1 MKGIID
7 YLVSDTE
14 EAIFFRNNYIIKI
27 IPMINPDGVIIGNF
41 RTSISGK
48 DLNRRWKDP
57 SIDCYPEVF
66 YVKELIKRLSNER
79 TIDLILDLHGHSGEY
94 NVFCYG
100 NIIKNHIRNTKIYPY
115 YISKSSDFFFYSLCK
130 FKMPLFKY
138 GTARIALFNELGRLK
153 NIVCIEASCAGMN
166 SGTYKNTHW
175 SIKTLISA
183 GGDLLLGFN
192 RYLYSI
198 RHKFIRKSMFN
209 SIHKESNEENEGG
222 NEVYEEIYKE
232 IDIVEEEIENEKLE
246 RGNERSDSE
255 SGGSESD
262 PSIDNYEDEKISKY
276 IGNNNPKSRIKS
288 KNKGKKKGKQ
298 GNLIGFRKISK
309 QDKIKNEEKTE
320 KKESV
325 KTNINIMLI
334 NNQVKNQNISNSLLS
349 LKSKSPSFIA
359 IKQNK
364 NSQLRNNQE
373 KLSLIG
379 SNSNTNNNFK
389 KERIEVI
396 EKEKDVFKM
405 ISKATQTESIFF
417 RFKWEYFKNDYK
429 ILSSTEV
436 NISKVKEYR
445 KEIKKKGNFLIYKSI
460 NNEYSQRKMVNEVKF
475 VFNMNKN
482 KYTKEKKEG
491 LERKDLTFS
500 IINFK
505 NNSLLPNWKMALKN
519 S

>member
-27 IPMINPDGVIIGNF
+27 IPMLNPDGVIIGNF

-138 GTARIALFNELGRLK
+138 GTARIALFNELGKLK
-153 NIVCIEASCAGMN
+153 NIVCIEASCAGIN

-198 RHKFIRKSMFN
+198 GHKFIRKSMLN
-209 SIHKESNEENEGG
+209 SIQIENNEENEGG

-232 IDIVEEEIENEKLE
+232 IDKVEEEIENEKLE

-262 PSIDNYEDEKISKY
+262 PSIDNYEEEKICKF
-276 IGNNNPKSRIKS
+276 IGNNGKNRIKS
-288 KNKGKKKGKQ
+288 KVKKKGKQ
-298 GNLIGFRKISK
+298 GNLVDFRRISK
-309 QDKIKNEEKTE
+309 QDKVKNEEKTE
-320 KKESV
+320 KKENLKMS
-325 KTNINIMLI
+325 INIMLI
-334 NNQVKNQNISNSLLS
+334 NNQVKNQNMSNSHLS

-364 NSQLRNNQE
+364 NSQFRNNQE

-379 SNSNTNNNFK
+379 SNSNTNNNLK
-389 KERIEVI
+389 NKGIDVI
-396 EKEKDVFKM
+396 EKEKEVFKM

-429 ILSSTEV
+429 ILSSTEI
-436 NISKVKEYR
+436 NINIIKEYR
-445 KEIKKKGNFLIYKSI
+445 KENKKEGNLIIYKNI

-475 VFNMNKN
+475 VFNLNKN

-491 LERKDLTFS
+491 LERKDLRFS